1 MSITEIDQYWKN
13 EVVRET
19 NHLVNIT
26 WYFKAMLTRDRNF
39 AMKRYCNQDG
49 YSIMGVIHNDQDLS
63 MSILHQARKTY
74 NEHYRLNSGR
84 VKIIKQNEVSRVTG
98 KIVCY
103 DQAAEKYQVC
113 LDVEG
118 SESQEISHYNIDQL
132 MPVDNIND
140 VHGKGCHDD
149 IYTRNCHISS
159 GVCEYA
165 LSFKSWVYDKLP
177 IHTNGRIQ
185 DSTEKYKYFNQLV
198 DVSNK
203 TIASYRSVLTIN
215 DGVRYSESLQQYDKH
230 VLTLPYRTDD
240 ESIAM
245 ACYGQSYFDRTNH
258 SSFNE
263 TTILKSI
270 GNDNIVI
277 NQSTLNR
284 LLPGGSLND
293 ELVNLGI
300 RW

>member
-1 MSITEIDQYWKN
+1 MSITEINQYWKN

-39 AMKRYCNQDG
+39 ATKRYCNQDG
-49 YSIMGVIHNDQDLS
+49 YSIMGDIHNDQELS
-63 MSILHQARKTY
+63 LSILHQARKTY
-74 NEHYRLNSGR
+74 NENYRLNSGR
-84 VKIIKQNEVSRVTG
+84 VKIIKQNKVSSGTG
-98 KIVCY
+98 QIVCY
-103 DQAAEKYQVC
+103 DQAAQKYQVC

-132 MPVDNIND
+132 MPTDNIND

-149 IYTRNCHISS
+149 LYTRNCCISS

-165 LSFKSWVYDKLP
+165 LSFKPWVYDKLP
-177 IHTNGRIQ
+177 IQANGRIQ
-185 DSTEKYKYFNQLV
+185 DSIETYKYFNHLV

-203 TIASYRSVLTIN
+203 TIESYRSELTTN
-215 DGVRYSESLQQYDKH
+215 DDVRYSESLHQFDKH
-230 VLTLPYRTDD
+230 VLSLPYRTVD
-240 ESIAM
+240 ESMAM
-245 ACYGQSYFDRTNH
+245 ACLGQSYFDRTNNT
-258 SSFNE
+258 SFNE
-263 TTILKSI
+263 RTILKSI